1 MYSNRALR
9 TFLISFL
16 LILGSLLSALVV
28 ISPVDADQINGE
40 TTFYF
45 KDVLGIKGTPEYDST
60 GLSILVSETRPLKQN
75 DSVYPPNLINGF
87 TLNSEEWLVWL
98 TTTWIL
104 YFLDDFGD
112 EYGEYADLLDEFELF
127 FPHPLRIVETYEYTG
142 SETIEIDGD
151 VVFDLYFSSKTFSR
165 FGENDKI
172 NVGLYSLNLDSLL
185 PIPKMI
191 KNETVD
197 IISESNSKI
206 NEQLVKI
213 NNINHT
219 LDPGESLLFKVEI
232 ILGNN
237 SFTDWLNKERP
248 ILEQYRN
255 QTIDLI
261 RNIVNNSGNP
271 TLQNI
276 SQFLDEISIIAE
288 EYNITKEDTSDIINS
303 IISSSL
309 VYDSV
314 SHPSSVTLPFIN
326 PNTIEDENSKIY
338 YLHSGGEMDEL
349 LPTKEEYS
357 SDTIENAINWDGPD
371 LSRSK
376 ILEDATA
383 SLYLDYKDLNY
394 LKNKIKI
401 TASLM
406 YNGVEI
412 DSDEKELDKTLSL
425 SPTSDVPMV
434 FSFNNFENEEIIF
447 NSHLSLKVSVSNDTD
462 FSSGLFRSAEI
473 FYDSKEYPSSLTLKF
488 IDTDHIELDV
498 SVYPEDKKIIPGD
511 SVKYTLEITSEL
523 DDEIEI
529 TESSFSGEKE
539 NWDIIIPE
547 KFNIS
552 SGEKKTID
560 IFLKSTINN
569 LDAYGDS
576 VEVRFDIS
584 GNTGKD
590 TFTANA
596 EISKDAVN
604 FSIKIITPVGREIK
618 RGNNDTYHF
627 IIKNNNTGLLPD
639 SYTINVVSENNF
651 TVEIN
656 NVNIYDL
663 TVGEEKKIN
672 VTIYIPNNTNKTSDV
687 LFLTV
692 NSEEGELSVTKNV
705 TTTVIGSNVI
715 EGIYDFFE
723 SAAEGLGLNE
733 IFGTYAPHFLA
744 ALIFI
749 IAFFILII
757 MVFINKTRLT
767 SIICLDRIKEI
778 SPEENARFEI
788 TIKNVT
794 KKTLNYNL
802 STQENLDSNK
812 WDVSLDLKRIILDP
826 GESKTTILTVRP
838 KDLII
843 TDDWIEIDL
852 IVKKDG
858 VRKPEKLTTMTL
870 LKDTKINLS
879 ISGVLNWPRLFK
891 EGDRVTT
898 SFKVE
903 NKGNASASDIDVIL
917 YINGKEKNKVGDIL
931 IPAGGYADI
940 KMPWI
945 AIKGK
950 NEINIVVE

>member
-1 MYSNRALR
+1 MNSNRALR
-9 TFLISFL
+9 TILISFI
-16 LILGSLLSALVV
+16 LILGLFISALFV
-28 ISPVDADQINGE
+28 ISPVNADQINGE

-45 KDVLGIKGTPEYDST
+45 KDVLGIKGVPEYDST
-60 GLSILVSETRPLKQN
+60 GLSILVSETRPIKEN
-75 DSVYPPNLINGF
+75 DSVYPPNIFNGF
-87 TLNSEEWLVWL
+87 TLNSEEWIVWL

-127 FPHPLRIVETYEYTG
+127 FPHPLRIIETYEYTG

-151 VVFDLYFSSKTFSR
+151 VVFDLYFSSKTFSKL
-165 FGENDKI
+165 GENDRV

-185 PIPKMI
+185 PIPIMI
-191 KNETVD
+191 KNETAD
-197 IISESNSKI
+197 IISESGSKI
-206 NEQLVKI
+206 NEQQVLI
-213 NNINHT
+213 NDINHT
-219 LDPGESLLFKVEI
+219 LEPGGSLLFKVEI

-261 RNIVNNSGNP
+261 KNIVNNSGNP

-276 SQFLDEISIIAE
+276 SQFIDEISVIADE
-288 EYNITKEDTSDIINS
+288 FNITKEDTSEIINS
-303 IISSSL
+303 IISSSI
-309 VYDSV
+309 VYDSI
-314 SHPSSVTLPFIN
+314 SHPSSVTLPFTD
-326 PNTIEDENSKIY
+326 PNEIEDENSKIY
-338 YLHSGGEMDEL
+338 YLHSGDKMDEQ

-357 SDTIENAINWDGPD
+357 SSNIETTINWNGPD

-376 ILEDATA
+376 ILEGATA
-383 SLYLDYKDLNY
+383 NLYLDYKDLNY

-412 DSDEKELDKTLSL
+412 DSDDKELDKTLSL
-425 SPTSDVPMV
+425 SSTTIVPMV
-434 FSFNNFENEEIIF
+434 FSFNNLENEEIIY

-462 FSSGLFRSAEI
+462 FSSSLFRSAEI
-473 FYDSKEYPSSLTLKF
+473 FYDSKVYLSSLTLEF

-511 SVKYTLEITSEL
+511 SVKYTLEITSDY

-529 TESSFSGEKE
+529 TESSFSGENE

-560 IFLKSTINN
+560 ILLKSTINN
-569 LDAYGDS
+569 LDAYGDN
-576 VEVRFDIS
+576 VEVKFDVS

-596 EISKDAVN
+596 EISEDAVN
-604 FSIKIITPVGREIK
+604 YSIKIITPIGKEIK

-627 IIKNNNTGLLPD
+627 LIKNNNTGLWPD
-639 SYTINVVSENNF
+639 SYTIDVVSENNF
-651 TVEIN
+651 TIEIN
-656 NVNIYDL
+656 YANVYDL
-663 TVGEEKKIN
+663 AVGEEKKIN
-672 VTIYIPNNTNKTSDV
+672 ATIYIPKNTNRTSDV
-687 LFLTV
+687 LFFTV
-692 NSEEGELSVTKNV
+692 TSEESDLSVTKNV

-715 EGIYDFFE
+715 ESIYVFFE
-723 SAAEGLGLNE
+723 SAAEDLGLNE
-733 IFGTYAPHFLA
+733 LFGSYAPHFLA
-744 ALIFI
+744 ALIII

-757 MVFINKTRLT
+757 IVFINKTRLT

-778 SPEENARFEI
+778 SPEEKARFEI
-788 TIKNVT
+788 TIKNVA
-794 KKTLNYNL
+794 KKTQNYKL
-802 STQENLDSNK
+802 SPQENLNSNK
-812 WDVSLDLKRIILDP
+812 WDVSLDLKSIMLDP
-826 GESKTTILTVRP
+826 GQSKTAVLTVRP

-843 TDDWIEIDL
+843 TNDWVEIDL
-852 IVKKDG
+852 NVKKEG
-858 VRKPEKLTTMTL
+858 KRKPEKLTTMTL

-879 ISGVLNWPRLFK
+879 IRGVLNWPRLFK

-903 NKGNASASDIDVIL
+903 NKGNATANGIEVIL
-917 YINGKEKNKVGDIL
+917 YINGEEKNKVGDIL

-945 AIKGK
+945 AVKGK